1 MVSAGS
7 VAGSSVPARG
17 VPEATSVARVI
28 DPVLRAASHHG
39 AAVVGVGDERE
50 TARRR
55 GPDEDVGAIA
65 RGQDERIPAGRP
77 AEEGAVLGDL
87 NQLVAVEA
95 QRQDPGRAGVDD
107 PPALGG
113 AGRGGDGGLVLPIDQ
128 QQPALAA
135 HRSVGGARRDDGAAC
150 VEGDVGDQHQP
161 VRCAEDLC
169 AAVDDQPAGQSA
181 EQLVGDHAVVVRV
194 VPVGAGRVVG
204 GDAVEVVE
212 RRSRFDPHEGVVAGA
227 LRGDAKA
234 VGVQVGRLVEP
245 VGQSDGELVAGADA
259 QSRAGGASVEAER
272 GGVATGQS
280 DAGRCGQLDR
290 QPAVAAVEHR
300 RLEQLGAGGVGQE
313 GPGDGVRGGGG
324 DPSRDSGGQPDRA
337 QASEDQGASTA
348 DRGGL
353 HRRSVRRL

>member
-1 MVSAGS
+1 M
-7 VAGSSVPARG
+7 
-17 VPEATSVARVI
+17 
-28 DPVLRAASHHG
+28 
-39 AAVVGVGDERE
+39 
-50 TARRR
+50 
-55 GPDEDVGAIA
+55 
-65 RGQDERIPAGRP
+65 
-77 AEEGAVLGDL
+77 
-87 NQLVAVEA
+87 
-95 QRQDPGRAGVDD
+95 
-107 PPALGG
+107 
-113 AGRGGDGGLVLPIDQ
+113 LPIDQ

-161 VRCAEDLC
+161 VRCAGDVG

-194 VPVGAGRVVG
+194 VPVGAGRMVG
-204 GDAVEVVE
+204 GDAEEVVE

-245 VGQSDGELVAGADA
+245 IGQADGELVAGADA
-259 QSRAGGASVEAER
+259 QCRARGASVEAER
-272 GGVATGQS
+272 GGVATGQP

-300 RLEQLGAGGVGQE
+300 RLEQLGAGGVGRE
-313 GPGDGVRGGGG
+313 GPGGGVRGGGG
-324 DPSRDSGGQPDRA
+324 DPSRDSGDQPDRA

-353 HRRSVRRL
+353 HRRSVGAALVVVLVDLAAGQAFIEDPAGRSGPRCAAPTRVPRQPVREIAEQREPDDDERRPDPEPAHHCGAHHDGASCRGGSDDPRLAIDGRGDVVPSSRTCTVWRVSRRGGAVRVVG